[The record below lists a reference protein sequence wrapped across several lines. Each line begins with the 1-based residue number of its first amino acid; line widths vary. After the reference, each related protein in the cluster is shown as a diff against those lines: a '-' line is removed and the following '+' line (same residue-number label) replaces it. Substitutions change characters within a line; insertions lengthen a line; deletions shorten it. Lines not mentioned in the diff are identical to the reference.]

1 MAHPAGGG
9 GQAAGR
15 NMRKFRFLRQSFHP
29 PHEKLKQEL
38 FAFPTPRSMASPT
51 SPASALAFDPELR
64 VMACCTRSGA
74 VKIYGAPWC
83 GVHTPAPRHGHHHP
97 DAPPARPGPPPD
109 PAG

>member
-38 FAFPTPRSMASPT
+38 FAFPKT
-51 SPASALAFDPELR
+51 EE
-64 VMACCTRSGA
+64 
-74 VKIYGAPWC
+74 
-83 GVHTPAPRHGHHHP
+83 HGFP
-97 DAPPARPGPPPD
+97 NQPSQRPGLRP
-109 PAG
+109 